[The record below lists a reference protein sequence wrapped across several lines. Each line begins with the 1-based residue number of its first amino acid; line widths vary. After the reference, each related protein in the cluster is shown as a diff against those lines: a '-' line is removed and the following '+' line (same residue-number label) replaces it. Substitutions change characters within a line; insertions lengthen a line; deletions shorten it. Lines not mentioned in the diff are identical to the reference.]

1 MKHILSVLVE
11 NKPGV
16 LARISSLFSRRA
28 FNIDSLTV
36 GITENSDY
44 SRMTIVSTGNDTVI
58 EQINKQLNKLI
69 DVIKLVDL
77 TSSKLK
83 YVDREMIL
91 LKVNITSQTRSEII
105 ELADIFRS
113 RIVDVSDKNVIIEAT
128 GAEGKIDAII
138 QMFRRFGIIELTR
151 TGKVAIQRSAI

>member
-1 MKHILSVLVE
+1 MRHVLSVLVE

-16 LARISSLFSRRA
+16 LARIASLFSRRG

-36 GITENSDY
+36 GTTENPEY
-44 SRMTIVSTGNDTVI
+44 SRMTIVSTGNDVVI

-69 DVIKLVDL
+69 DVIKLVDF
-77 TSSKLK
+77 TSSKTK

-91 LKVNITSQTRSEII
+91 LKINVTPHTRSEII

-113 RIVDVSDKNVIIEAT
+113 RIVDVGEKSVVIEAT
-128 GAEGKIDAII
+128 GADGKIDAII
-138 QMFRRFGIIELTR
+138 QMFRKYGIIELTR
-151 TGKVAIQRSAI
+151 TGKVAMQRSTI